1 MQLTAENYRDQLI
14 ALALTDDFVRLT
26 MSGAARAADLRWQR
40 VVVRPVQLKNG
51 RAWQAAY
58 FDQRQNITK
67 NYALE
72 QASAALGE
80 IIDLPLSNI
89 TLETTSERIQVQ
101 RSKKGK
107 VILSRARNQ
116 VAAPD
121 LRHNHVKAL
130 PLPSDRPDAYLQ
142 KTGIMTND
150 GIIRASMSKKYTQ
163 INEFL
168 RVFDELE
175 LKPSAEQPL
184 RILDAGCGSA
194 YLTFAAYHYLVNIKG
209 LAAVVIGVDS
219 NEYLIDKCRAQAA
232 ELGYTGM
239 EFIATP
245 LADWQPAYQPDVVFS
260 LHACDTA
267 TDDALALALRSQ
279 AQAILSVP
287 CCHKHLTHQ
296 IQATVLKPMLRH
308 GSIRQRTA
316 DLVTDSLRAQ
326 ILRINGYRSEI
337 IEFVDAE
344 HTGKNLMIR
353 ATRSNKP
360 DPKAA
365 AEYEALKQFWGVT
378 PYLEQLLG
386 SGN

>member
-116 VAAPD
+116 AAAPD

-150 GIIRASMSKKYTQ
+150 GVIRASMSKKYTQ

-175 LKPSAEQPL
+175 LKPQADQPL

-245 LADWQPAYQPDVVFS
+245 LADWQPAQQPDVVFS

-296 IQATVLKPMLRH
+296 IQAPVLNPMLRH

-353 ATRSNKP
+353 ATRSPKP
-360 DPKAA
+360 DPKAVD
-365 AEYEALKQFWGVT
+365 EYAALKQFWGVT

>member
-1 MQLTAENYRDQLI
+1 MQLTPENYHDQLI

-40 VVVRPVQLKNG
+40 VVVRPVQLKQG

-67 NYALE
+67 NYSIE
-72 QASAALGE
+72 QASSALSE
-80 IIDLPLSNI
+80 IIAIPLSNI

-107 VILSRARNQ
+107 VIISRSRNQ
-116 VAAPD
+116 AAAPD

-150 GIIRASMSKKYTQ
+150 GVIRASMSKKYTQ

-168 RVFDELE
+168 RVFDELD
-175 LKPSAEQPL
+175 LKPSPEQPL

-194 YLTFAAYHYLVNIKG
+194 YLTFAAYHYLVNIRG

-219 NEYLIDKCRAQAA
+219 NEYLIAKCRAQAE
-232 ELGYTGM
+232 ELGYTNM
-239 EFIATP
+239 QFIDMP
-245 LADWQPAYQPDVVFS
+245 LADWQPEQQPDVVFS

-267 TDDALALALRSQ
+267 TDDALALAIRSQ
-279 AQAILSVP
+279 AEAILSVP

-296 IQATVLKPMLRH
+296 IQAEVLNPMLRH

-326 ILRINGYRSEI
+326 LLRINGYRSEI

-344 HTGKNLMIR
+344 QTGKNLMIR
-353 ATRSNKP
+353 AIRSKKP
-360 DPKAA
+360 DSKAL
-365 AEYEALKQFWGVT
+365 AEYQALKQFWGVT

-386 SGN
+386 